1 MRRLLWLLT
10 LGALAV
16 ALTACPRKA
25 EEEAAT
31 ETAPAEETS
40 LPGANVRVGLAFDA
54 GGKFDRSF
62 NQSAWEGAQRAA
74 QELGVQIFD
83 FEPADPS
90 QVGQGIRTFAEEG
103 FDLVIGVGFAN
114 EPAITATAKEFP
126 NVKFAVIDAVPG
138 EGQLPNA
145 LGVVFREHEGSFLV
159 GYVAGKLSR
168 TGVVGFIGGMDIP
181 LIHKFEAGFRAGAE
195 YAFQEDGIQGRVLV
209 GYVGN
214 TPAAWNDPAKAKE
227 IASSQARQGADII
240 YAAAG
245 GSGLGLID
253 FVKEE
258 MCLREGGAV
267 RFVREDRFADVPK
280 YPAYE
285 EKCGEGTTPL
295 FFIGVDA
302 NQNYLGDTDNDPTT
316 LNHGLTS
323 MVKRVD
329 VAVSDT
335 IKSVVDGTFQG
346 GVKDLGLAEEG
357 VGYALDEYNQAL
369 IPEEVKARLEELK
382 QAIINGEIQ
391 VPETR

>member
-1 MRRLLWLLT
+1 MKQKAILFLF
-10 LGALAV
+10 LGALSLF
-16 ALTACPRKA
+16 LTACPRRAA
-25 EEEAAT
+25 EE
-31 ETAPAEETS
+31 APAPVEA
-40 LPGANVRVGLAFDA
+40 PGAEIRVGIAFDA

-62 NQSAWEGAQRAA
+62 NQSAWEGAERAV
-74 QELGVQIFD
+74 QELGVKVFD

-114 EPAITATAKEFP
+114 EPAITATAREFP
-126 NVKFAVIDAVPG
+126 NVNFAVIDAVPG
-138 EGQLPNA
+138 EGELPNA
-145 LGVVFREHEGSFLV
+145 LGIVFREHEGSFLV
-159 GYVAGKLSR
+159 GYIAGKLTR

-195 YAFQEDGIQGRVLV
+195 YAFREDGIQGRVLV

-227 IASSQARQGADII
+227 IATSQARQGADII

-253 FVKEE
+253 FVKEQ
-258 MCLREGGAV
+258 MCLKEGGAV
-267 RFVREDRFADVPK
+267 RFVRQSPIPSLNP
-280 YPAYE
+280 YPEYE
-285 EKCGEGTTPL
+285 ARCGAGATPL

-302 NQNYLGDTDNDPTT
+302 NQNYLGDTDNDPAT

-323 MVKRVD
+323 MLKRVD
-329 VAVSDT
+329 IAVYEA
-335 IKSVVDGTFQG
+335 IKSVVEGTFQG
-346 GVKDLGLAEEG
+346 GVRELGLAEEG
-357 VGYALDEYNQAL
+357 VGYALDEYNMNL
-369 IPEEVKARLEELK
+369 IPWDLQDRLEELK

>member
-1 MRRLLWLLT
+1 M
-10 LGALAV
+10 
-16 ALTACPRKA
+16 
-25 EEEAAT
+25 
-31 ETAPAEETS
+31 
-40 LPGANVRVGLAFDA
+40 
-54 GGKFDRSF
+54 
-62 NQSAWEGAQRAA
+62 
-74 QELGVQIFD
+74 
-83 FEPADPS
+83 
-90 QVGQGIRTFAEEG
+90 
-103 FDLVIGVGFAN
+103 
-114 EPAITATAKEFP
+114 
-126 NVKFAVIDAVPG
+126 
-138 EGQLPNA
+138 
-145 LGVVFREHEGSFLV
+145 
-159 GYVAGKLSR
+159 
-168 TGVVGFIGGMDIP
+168 VGFIGGMDIP

-295 FFIGVDA
+295 FFIGVDS

-329 VAVSDT
+329 VAVYDT